1 MKFPIQEAQNLIG
14 LALAED
20 LGSGDVSGLWTIPS
34 EAQSQ
39 AELKV
44 KADGVIAGLQFIPL
58 VCQEVDPSIQLE
70 ILVQDGD
77 QVQFGDVIARLSG
90 PSRSLLAAERTF
102 LNFLQHLSGVATSTH
117 QMVQA
122 IDPKSNTQILDTR
135 KTLPGYRLLQKW
147 AVLQGGGTNHRI
159 GLYDMV
165 MLKEN
170 HINAAGGIQQ
180 ALAQVWASKP
190 PKMKVEV
197 EVESLDQ
204 IEEALSYPIHQI
216 MLDNMDCPTMQRG
229 VEMAKSILPEV
240 KVEASGNMTLS
251 RIPEVSRTGVDY
263 ISIGALTHSVSAF
276 DISLRFI

>member
-122 IDPKSNTQILDTR
+122 IDPKSSTQILDTR

-190 PKMKVEV
+190 PEMKVEV

-276 DISLRFI
+276 DISLRFV